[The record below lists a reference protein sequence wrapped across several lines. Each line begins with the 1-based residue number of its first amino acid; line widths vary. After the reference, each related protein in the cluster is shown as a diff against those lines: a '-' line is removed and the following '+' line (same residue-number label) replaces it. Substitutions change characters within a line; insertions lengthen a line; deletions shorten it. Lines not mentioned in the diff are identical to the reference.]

1 MLDLLLLAS
10 RKKKSFEDN
19 DTGKSYIR
27 ETDSMGLLKNDAPK
41 TLQDNILFAI
51 ILTFIGLF

>member
-1 MLDLLLLAS
+1 MLDLLLLAF

-41 TLQDNILFAI
+41 TL
-51 ILTFIGLF
+51 